1 MSTETRIDFFYLTP
15 TGWLEGTEPP
25 GCVESWRRTISEDH
39 RVSWRCEW
47 VDLQRTKAERDTLRE
62 KFQAVL
68 APAAIART
76 SDSDGR
82 SISF

>member
-1 MSTETRIDFFYLTP
+1 MSTESRVDFFYLTP
-15 TGWLEGTEPP
+15 TGWMGGTEPP
-25 GCVESWRRTISEDH
+25 DCIESWRRTISEDH

-47 VDLQRTKAERDTLRE
+47 VDLRRTKAERETLRE

-68 APAAIART
+68 ASAAIAQI
-76 SDSDGR
+76 SDSDER